1 MRPQLELAVCA
12 ASTLEQR
19 RADETSRNMHAEHPD
34 RIIRRW
40 GAAVRFSNCLSA
52 VTGGNASIGRQE
64 KPRRSGASSSKFGV
78 ILKTAG
84 DRGGPGSRL
93 ASPCML
99 DAIQMRGVQSKTR
112 IVLFY
117 RYWVS
122 RSLAEG
128 VGFEPT
134 RERKP
139 PGGFQD
145 RCLKPLGHPSNAE
158 TSCKMASRGKAVLRS
173 RLLPLLL
180 LCISPLL

>member
-1 MRPQLELAVCA
+1 MAPIKPAGICTRKHPRHDHQALACEREIFKLRAAYQL
-12 ASTLEQR
+12 
-19 RADETSRNMHAEHPD
+19 
-34 RIIRRW
+34 
-40 GAAVRFSNCLSA
+40 
-52 VTGGNASIGRQE
+52 VTGGKASIGQQE
-64 KPRRSGASSSKFGV
+64 KPRRGGASSSKFGV

-128 VGFEPT
+128 VGVEPT

-145 RCLKPLGHPSNAE
+145 RCLKPLGHPS
-158 TSCKMASRGKAVLRS
+158 
-173 RLLPLLL
+173 LLF
-180 LCISPLL
+180 ISMT

>member
-1 MRPQLELAVCA
+1 MACEREIFKLRAAYQL
-12 ASTLEQR
+12 
-19 RADETSRNMHAEHPD
+19 
-34 RIIRRW
+34 
-40 GAAVRFSNCLSA
+40 
-52 VTGGNASIGRQE
+52 VTGGKASIGQQE
-64 KPRRSGASSSKFGV
+64 KPRRGGASSSKFGV

-128 VGFEPT
+128 VSA
-134 RERKP
+134 KP
-139 PGGFQD
+139 VVTDVRRDSLTF
-145 RCLKPLGHPSNAE
+145 
-158 TSCKMASRGKAVLRS
+158 
-173 RLLPLLL
+173 
-180 LCISPLL
+180 